1 MKEKL
6 VVEMFKDR
14 IREHYYK
21 TLRTGV
27 QCDSKPSNVFTEI
40 REYSYK
46 VGADYNKVQQLCY
59 KIKEELYREHDNKF
73 FRDMGFPK
81 GTISGKAIAHR
92 NIVRRQNFDSK
103 KIIRR
108 NGGVV

>member
-6 VVEMFKDR
+6 VVELFKDR
-14 IREHYYK
+14 IREHYNK

-27 QCDSKPSNVFTEI
+27 QCDSKPTNIFTEI
-40 REYSYK
+40 RAYSNK
-46 VGADYNKVQQLCY
+46 VGADYNKVQLLCY
-59 KIKEELYREHDNKF
+59 EIKEKMYREHDDKF
-73 FRDMGFPK
+73 YRDMGFPK
-81 GTISGKAIAHR
+81 GTISGKAVAHR

-108 NGGVV
+108 TT